1 MLSFREW
8 LVEQDLNEGKLD
20 YHIDHHKITNLL
32 LDLQSFLEMK
42 KYKIVK
48 ISNWNSKYLDGN
60 FVDDMI
66 IVVNKGNHP
75 FRTVTVSDGKESME
89 FTINLTSKELW
100 IDFKTISEKIKDQL
114 DSFFSKNKLKKI
126 EKSSITYSL
135 KF

>member
-1 MLSFREW
+1 MLSFKEW
-8 LVEQDLNEGKLD
+8 LAWQDLNEGKLD
-20 YHIDHHKITNLL
+20 YRIDHQKITNLL
-32 LDLQSFLEMK
+32 LDLQSFLEGK

-66 IVVNKGNHP
+66 IVVNKGNSP
-75 FRTVTVSDGKESME
+75 FRNVTASDGKESIE

-100 IDFKTISEKIKDQL
+100 IDFKAIPEKIKDQL

-126 EKSSITYSL
+126 EKSYITYSL